1 MLQWRSISAFF
12 RIKLSGGSK
21 ILRMER
27 LNLNQKGQRFFEF
40 DVPESSTSLSHP
52 QMTINERVCVI
63 TGNLNKNL
71 VPKIIAYLQT
81 QRRTMLRNDG
91 TFLLKSHATWH
102 FPTFIS
108 ATRRLIPRL
117 EVCFEVMQDSWG
129 VCFLICSLRRV
140 LKMKYCYIGSVNT
153 HCK

>member
-52 QMTINERVCVI
+52 QMTINERELEQESGAQDHSI
-63 TGNLNKNL
+63 PADTEKNN
-71 VPKIIAYLQT
+71 VK
-81 QRRTMLRNDG
+81 
-91 TFLLKSHATWH
+91 K
-102 FPTFIS
+102 
-108 ATRRLIPRL
+108 
-117 EVCFEVMQDSWG
+117 
-129 VCFLICSLRRV
+129 
-140 LKMKYCYIGSVNT
+140 
-153 HCK
+153 